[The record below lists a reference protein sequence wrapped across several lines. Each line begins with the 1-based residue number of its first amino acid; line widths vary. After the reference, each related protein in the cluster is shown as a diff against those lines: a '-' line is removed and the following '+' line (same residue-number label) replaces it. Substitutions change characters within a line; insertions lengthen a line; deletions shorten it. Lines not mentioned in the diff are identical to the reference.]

1 MNIFN
6 HMILDYNDKNH
17 NSITMTTMDNR
28 AQIKV
33 TRPCSCPGCPTGGG
47 REHEGRGCPFLQK
60 LDFKTIQY
68 NTIQFYLNTVKNL
81 QFTNG
86 KYSYDK

>member
-1 MNIFN
+1 MSEYE
-6 HMILDYNDKNH
+6 LDKE
-17 NSITMTTMDNR
+17 S
-28 AQIKV
+28 
-33 TRPCSCPGCPTGGG
+33 
-47 REHEGRGCPFLQK
+47 
-60 LDFKTIQY
+60 IQY